1 MKIRKM
7 LRGIPLLLLIVS
19 GLSVFL
25 SCKGP
30 STPTLYTVTF
40 DAQGG
45 STVAPIN
52 AAQGK
57 IIAKPADPVRAS
69 FTFDGWY
76 KESACTTPWN
86 FATDTVT
93 ADITLF
99 AKWIPVAPATV
110 TVMFTVSDGNG
121 GTLTAK
127 ADGKELKSGAQVK
140 KGTDVTFTAAA
151 DPGYAVESLSV
162 NGETKS
168 DTSITVKAD
177 KDLTVTVKFKA
188 ADTVTYTV
196 TFDPQGGSA
205 VAPIKAGQGKTIAK
219 PADPAKDGFT
229 FAGWYKESA
238 YTTPWNFASDTV
250 TADITLYA
258 KWNDATVTVTFAV
271 QGEHGTL
278 TAKAG
283 DTNLTTGDSVKKG
296 TDVTFTVAADPGYEV
311 DYMLIN
317 EEKQSGT
324 EITVKADK
332 DITAT
337 VKFKPQGTPGTEL
350 CTVHYNANPAAGGL
364 ISAKDANGTPVSSGK
379 KIEKGTVL
387 EFTAVPNTGYDISGW
402 TGATAASDNKT
413 ATLTVTQDS
422 TVTVTFTL
430 KKYTVNFDTQG
441 GTAVASLE
449 VEHGKT
455 VQKPADPVKASFTFG
470 GWYKENTCT
479 TPWNFATDTVTA
491 EITLYAQWKITIQFA
506 PSKMTCRKNG
516 GGDINPGDTVHEN
529 DELFFTATLS
539 TGQTVD
545 KWTVNDVDQ
554 GGQSSPSFY
563 YKVKTADAPNGS
575 IKVDCAINTVAHGT
589 IQFDPSKMTCWK
601 AGGDDITT
609 GTTVY
614 ENDRL
619 YFDATP
625 PTGQTVD
632 KWTVNTVEK
641 EHETDLRFQYTV
653 QADDVQG
660 GSIAIDYSVKAA
672 AHGTIQF
679 DPSKMKCRNQRTY
692 TFVNT
697 GDTVHEND
705 QLYFFIT
712 TPPTGQTVDKW
723 KVNNVEKE
731 HETDPWFHY
740 TIRADDIQGGAI
752 AIDYTF
758 KIAAQAVIRFDSNK
772 MKCWKDV
779 AQDPLP
785 HGTPVADGATVYENE
800 ELIFI
805 AQPSAGKM
813 ADSWT
818 VNGAPMH
825 HGGTGNLRWYM
836 VGAKAS
842 SLRFDYTEK
851 TAEKLELRFDT
862 SKIRCTK
869 LFDTTPINPGMRDE
883 GDFLIFKTTD
893 GSAVKWKINDKYI
906 GFGAMPVLQGPFTKE
921 NAKEFGNEN
930 LMEIS
935 YE

>member
-1 MKIRKM
+1 MKMRNM
-7 LRGIPLLLLIVS
+7 LRGILLLLLMAS

-25 SCKGP
+25 SCKGLNP
-30 STPTLYTVTF
+30 TPTL
-40 DAQGG
+40 
-45 STVAPIN
+45 
-52 AAQGK
+52 
-57 IIAKPADPVRAS
+57 
-69 FTFDGWY
+69 
-76 KESACTTPWN
+76 
-86 FATDTVT
+86 
-93 ADITLF
+93 
-99 AKWIPVAPATV
+99 
-110 TVMFTVSDGNG
+110 
-121 GTLTAK
+121 
-127 ADGKELKSGAQVK
+127 
-140 KGTDVTFTAAA
+140 
-151 DPGYAVESLSV
+151 
-162 NGETKS
+162 
-168 DTSITVKAD
+168 
-177 KDLTVTVKFKA
+177 
-188 ADTVTYTV
+188 YTV

-205 VAPIKAGQGKTIAK
+205 VAPIQAEQGKTIAK

-271 QGEHGTL
+271 KGGHGTL

-283 DTNLTTGDSVKKG
+283 DTNLTSGASVKKG
-296 TDVTFTVAADPGYEV
+296 TEITFIADPVSGYEV

-317 EEKQSGT
+317 EEKQSDT
-324 EITVKADK
+324 NITVKADK
-332 DITAT
+332 DITAM
-337 VKFKPQGTPGTEL
+337 VKFKVQGDPATEL
-350 CTVHYNANPAAGGL
+350 YTVHYNASPAAGGL
-364 ISAKDANGTPVSSGK
+364 ISAKDANGTPISSGK
-379 KIEKGTVL
+379 KIEKGTALV
-387 EFTAVPNTGYDISGW
+387 FTAVSNTGYDISGW
-402 TGATAASDNKT
+402 TGATAASNNKT

-506 PSKMTCRKNG
+506 PSKMTCIKNAT
-516 GGDINPGDTVHEN
+516 TVNTGATVYEN
-529 DELFFTATLS
+529 DELFFTATLT
-539 TGQTVD
+539 TGQTVE
-545 KWTVNDVDQ
+545 KWTVNGEDK
-554 GGQSSPSFY
+554 GGQSNPSFY
-563 YKVKTADAPNGS
+563 YKVKTADAPDGS
-575 IKVDCAINTVAHGT
+575 IEVDCAINTVAYGT
-589 IQFDPSKMTCWK
+589 IQFEPSKMTCWK
-601 AGGDDITT
+601 DGGDDITT

-625 PTGQTVD
+625 PTGQTVG
-632 KWTVNTVEK
+632 KWKVNNVEQ
-641 EHETDLRFQYTV
+641 EHETALSFQYIV
-653 QADDVQG
+653 RADDVQSG
-660 GSIAIDYSVKAA
+660 AINIDYTPRTAA
-672 AHGTIQF
+672 QAVIHF
-679 DPSKMKCRNQRTY
+679 EPSKMKCRNQRTD

-697 GDTVHEND
+697 GDTVYEND

-712 TPPTGQTVDKW
+712 TPPTGQTIDKW
-723 KVNNVEKE
+723 QVNTVEQE
-731 HETDPWFHY
+731 HETHPWFHY

-752 AIDYTF
+752 DIDYTL
-758 KIAAQAVIRFDSNK
+758 KIAAQAVIRFDSSNK
-772 MKCWKDV
+772 MKCWKNIDWYTNTG
-779 AQDPLP
+779 
-785 HGTPVADGATVYENE
+785 GTPVTDGATVYENE

-813 ADSWT
+813 ADLWT
-818 VNGAPMH
+818 VNGAPVKS
-825 HGGTGNLRWYM
+825 GEGNFCWYR
-836 VGAKAS
+836 VGAEVS
-842 SLRFDYTEK
+842 SLRFEYTEK

-869 LFDTTPINPGMRDE
+869 LLDTTPINPGMRDE

-906 GFGAMPVLQGPFTKE
+906 NFGAMPVLQGPFTKE
-921 NAKEFGNEN
+921 SAKEFGNEN

>member
-1 MKIRKM
+1 MKMRNM
-7 LRGIPLLLLIVS
+7 LRGILLLLLMAS

-25 SCKGP
+25 SCKGLNP
-30 STPTLYTVTF
+30 TPTPYTVTF

-57 IIAKPADPVRAS
+57 TIAKPADPVRAS
-69 FTFDGWY
+69 FTFGGWY

-93 ADITLF
+93 ADITLY
-99 AKWIPVAPATV
+99 AKWTPVV
-110 TVMFTVSDGNG
+110 TVMFTVSDGTG

-196 TFDPQGGSA
+196 TFDAQGGSA
-205 VAPIKAGQGKTIAK
+205 VAPIQAGQGKTIAQ

-229 FAGWYKESA
+229 FGGWYKESA
-238 YTTPWNFASDTV
+238 CTTPWNFATDTV

-258 KWNDATVTVTFAV
+258 KWTAVAPATVTVTFAV
-271 QGEHGTL
+271 KGGHGTL

-283 DTNLTTGDSVKKG
+283 DTNLTSGASVKKG
-296 TDVTFTVAADPGYEV
+296 TDVTFTAAADPGYEI
-311 DYMLIN
+311 DYILIN
-317 EEKQSGT
+317 EEKKT
-324 EITVKADK
+324 EPEITVKADK

-337 VKFKPQGTPGTEL
+337 VKFKAQSAPATEL
-350 CTVHYNANPAAGGL
+350 CTVHYNASPAAGGL
-364 ISAKDANGTPVSSGK
+364 ISAKDTNGTPVSSEK

-441 GTAVASLE
+441 GTAVTPLE

-554 GGQSSPSFY
+554 GGQSSPSFH
-563 YKVKTADAPNGS
+563 YKVKTADAPSGS
-575 IKVDCAINTVAHGT
+575 IKVDCAIKTVAHGT
-589 IQFDPSKMTCWK
+589 IQFAPSKMTCSK
-601 AGGDDITT
+601 DGGDDITT

-614 ENDRL
+614 ENDVL
-619 YFDATP
+619 NFTATP
-625 PTGQTVD
+625 PSGQTVG
-632 KWTVNTVEK
+632 KWSVNNVEK
-641 EHETDLRFQYTV
+641 DYATQPEFSYTV
-653 QADDVQG
+653 RADDVQG
-660 GSIAIDYSVKAA
+660 GAINIDYTPRTA

-697 GDTVHEND
+697 GDTVYEND
-705 QLYFFIT
+705 VLDFAA
-712 TPPTGQTVDKW
+712 TPPAGQTVNKW
-723 KVNNVEKE
+723 TVNGVEKDYA
-731 HETDPWFHY
+731 TQPWFTY
-740 TIRADDIQGGAI
+740 TVKAEDVQGGVI
-752 AIDYTF
+752 NIDYTPRT
-758 KIAAQAVIRFDSNK
+758 AAQAVIHFDSRK
-772 MKCWKDV
+772 MKCWKNIV
-779 AQDPLP
+779 LYTNT
-785 HGTPVADGATVYENE
+785 GTPVTDGATVYE
-800 ELIFI
+800 
-805 AQPSAGKM
+805 KM
-813 ADSWT
+813 KSSYLSLNLLPERW
-818 VNGAPMH
+818 PI
-825 HGGTGNLRWYM
+825 HGR
-836 VGAKAS
+836 
-842 SLRFDYTEK
+842 
-851 TAEKLELRFDT
+851 
-862 SKIRCTK
+862 
-869 LFDTTPINPGMRDE
+869 
-883 GDFLIFKTTD
+883 
-893 GSAVKWKINDKYI
+893 
-906 GFGAMPVLQGPFTKE
+906 
-921 NAKEFGNEN
+921 
-930 LMEIS
+930 
-935 YE
+935 